1 MLLGTRVQLVV
12 FCTVIEIQIVFEILL
27 IYSSPVNLLL
37 LASLEERS
45 TCRELDCFLGVENNM
60 LEGDNLVDKAARSV
74 FVLFL
79 EAITLLAEETLP
91 CF

>member
-1 MLLGTRVQLVV
+1 
-12 FCTVIEIQIVFEILL
+12 
-27 IYSSPVNLLL
+27 
-37 LASLEERS
+37 
-45 TCRELDCFLGVENNM
+45 M